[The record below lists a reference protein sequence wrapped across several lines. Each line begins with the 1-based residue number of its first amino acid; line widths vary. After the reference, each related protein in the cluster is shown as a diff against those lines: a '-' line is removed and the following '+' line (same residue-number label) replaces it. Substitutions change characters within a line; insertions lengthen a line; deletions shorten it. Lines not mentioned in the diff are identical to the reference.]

1 MKRPRHRLKVEH
13 NPAVTGGFHEVLF
26 SSHCSFDAHRMP
38 DPNAYGME
46 AQRAIEDGADR
57 YCRTKKGKEQF
68 ATCYEREV
76 RGRKK
81 FYDGIMARYA
91 HVQPR

>member
-1 MKRPRHRLKVEH
+1 MKYFFL
-13 NPAVTGGFHEVLF
+13 AVAALTLTA
-26 SSHCSFDAHRMP
+26 CQTQTA
-38 DPNAYGME
+38 ME
-46 AQRAIEDGADR
+46 WKAQRAIEDGADR
-57 YCRTKKGKEQF
+57 YCRTSKVKEQF
-68 ATCYEREV
+68 ATCYEQEV

>member
-1 MKRPRHRLKVEH
+1 MKYFFLAIAALTLTACQTQTPTEWK
-13 NPAVTGGFHEVLF
+13 
-26 SSHCSFDAHRMP
+26 
-38 DPNAYGME
+38 

-57 YCRTKKGKEQF
+57 YCRTTKGKEQF